1 MNITLKNLE
10 SARDAL
16 VARVKDIPNQV
27 NQIQGKV
34 QTAVTQIDLGDLKA
48 LPQKAV
54 DKVRSIDL
62 NIELPNSANA
72 NLKAFAPI
80 DLPALQARTKDLQG
94 KLVEIPALIQS
105 FVQELPDNA
114 VRIANDLPGT
124 ATKLVNDAKER
135 TTALQGKLTFG
146 KTSPKGKK
154 TAKKA
159 APKKAAAKKPTAKKA
174 TATKTTAK
182 KTSTKKATPA
192 VPPVELDASVNGNG
206 LTTGSL
212 HTN

>member
-34 QTAVTQIDLGDLKA
+34 QTAVTQIDLGDLKS

-62 NIELPNSANA
+62 NIELPNATNA

-114 VRIANDLPGT
+114 TRIANDLPGT
-124 ATKLVNDAKER
+124 ATKLVADAKER

-146 KTSPKGKK
+146 KTSPKGK
-154 TAKKA
+154 TAKKTTA
-159 APKKAAAKKPTAKKA
+159 KKTTAKKPAAKKTTAK
-174 TATKTTAK
+174 KTTAK
-182 KTSTKKATPA
+182 KTSTKKATPS
-192 VPPVELDASVNGNG
+192 VPPVELDSSVNGNG
-206 LTTGSL
+206 LTTGSV